1 MVDDDWLRRAESA
14 IKQLY
19 ENPIILT
26 PSGRDHDIG
35 LAFLNLAAILE
46 GHYDRAREQRWLGCS
61 EQQVSP
67 R

>member
-26 PSGRDHDIG
+26 LPAEITT
-35 LAFLNLAAILE
+35 
-46 GHYDRAREQRWLGCS
+46 
-61 EQQVSP
+61 
-67 R
+67 